1 MRVMVIGLDGYEPSL
16 GNEMMAQGAMPCL
29 DRLRNSSACFTL
41 DHGSAK
47 RTGLAWE
54 HVSSGMSPAR
64 ANRWSAV
71 HFDKDTYGVRQE
83 GARFAPFT
91 AVTDVNTVIFDL
103 PYFRLESSP
112 DVRGITAWGAHDPGT
127 AMASNPVDLLEEIS
141 GKFGDYPATDWIYGF
156 AWPSVEKCQRM
167 GDALADATLLRSK
180 IARWLFSERL
190 SDWEL
195 GFLVVSELHSVAE
208 GLWHG
213 VDPEH
218 PLAQHPS
225 AEAAGVGVRKVYTAV
240 DRLIGELHEALP
252 DTIFVVFSM
261 HGMGVNQSDV
271 PSMVLLPDL
280 LFRHSFGR
288 SAIRQTAPSVQTAGD
303 IPMLRPDEIWGVDI
317 IPPATWSYRL
327 QTRLANWGRS
337 GGQTGSLHWMPAA
350 RYQPYWR
357 KMRAFALPSFYDGQI
372 RLNLK
377 GRESKG
383 QFSVKQFDDVRRE
396 VVELLLACR
405 DPRTG
410 DKVVADIEYHESA
423 SPFDIDSS
431 AADITVVWQG
441 SPLAFEH
448 PELGLVG
455 PLPYRRPGG
464 HTGDRGVAWIHGAG
478 LEAADHGVYS
488 AFDMVP
494 TILDLLNQSVPDPV
508 SGSSLLGRARIRESA
523 G

>member
-71 HFDKDTYGVRQE
+71 HFDKETYAVRQE

-91 AVTDVNTVIFDL
+91 NLTDVKTVVFDL
-103 PYFRLESSP
+103 PYFRLELSP
-112 DVRGITAWGAHDPGT
+112 NVHGITAWGAHDPGT
-127 AMASNPVDLLEEIS
+127 SVASNPASLLEEIA
-141 GKFGDYPATDWIYGF
+141 GKFGGYPAADWIYGF
-156 AWPSVEKCQRM
+156 AWPSVEKCQTM

-190 SDWEL
+190 PDWEL

-218 PLAQHPS
+218 PLAEHPS
-225 AEAAGVGVRKVYTAV
+225 AKAAGIGVRKVYSSV

-261 HGMGVNQSDV
+261 HGMGINQSDV

-280 LFRHSFGR
+280 LFRHAFGR
-288 SAIRQTAPSVQTAGD
+288 SAIRQTAPRARTAGD
-303 IPMLRPDEIWGVDI
+303 IPILRPDETWNADI

-327 QTRLANWGRS
+327 QNYFGSGRRT
-337 GGQTGSLHWMPAA
+337 GGQDGSLQWMPAA

-372 RLNLK
+372 RLNLR
-377 GRESKG
+377 GRESNG
-383 QFSVKQFDDVRRE
+383 QFSIEQFKDIRNE
-396 VVELLLACR
+396 IVELLRACR

-410 DKVVADIEYHESA
+410 GKVVADIEYHETGK
-423 SPFDIDSS
+423 PFDIDPS

-448 PELGLVG
+448 PKLGLVG
-455 PLPYRRPGG
+455 PLPFRRPGG
-464 HTGDRGVAWIHGAG
+464 HTGDRGVAWIYGGG
-478 LEAADHGVYS
+478 LEAADHGVHS
-488 AFDMVP
+488 AFDVVP
-494 TILDLLNQSVPDPV
+494 TILDLLSESVSHQL
-508 SGSSLLGRARIRESA
+508 SGSSLLRYARVRDTA
-523 G
+523 N